1 VISISIMSPQNLSTI
16 PRLIPSTR
24 FTLALLISFSLFVLY
39 AQRVSLS
46 MGIVCMVNRTNINI
60 ASNLT
65 SYPHQFTNRTS
76 TIQAKYGSLFLK
88 DKQFF
93 LTEFQQQILFGAYW
107 FGYLLTL
114 TPGISAAY
122 DLISEMF
129 YIVLSNL

>member
-1 VISISIMSPQNLSTI
+1 
-16 PRLIPSTR
+16 
-24 FTLALLISFSLFVLY
+24 
-39 AQRVSLS
+39 
-46 MGIVCMVNRTNINI
+46 MVNRTNINI

-76 TIQAKYGSLFLK
+76 TIPAKYGSQFLK

-93 LTEFQQQILFGAYW
+93 LTEFQQQILLGAYS

-129 YIVLSNL
+129 CIVLSNLQLVGYQ